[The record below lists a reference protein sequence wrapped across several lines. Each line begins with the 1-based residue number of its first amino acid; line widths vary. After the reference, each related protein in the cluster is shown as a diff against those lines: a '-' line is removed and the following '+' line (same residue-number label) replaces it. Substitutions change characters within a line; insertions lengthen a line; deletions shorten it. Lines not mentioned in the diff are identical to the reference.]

1 MYGTLPAKKYHYD
14 IINQDYPKV
23 KNFYFPYAVQF
34 NSSIINKQKQAKFT
48 FGCLGALIELK
59 GFKQVITASKYLKEL
74 GYDFQVFIGGDGE
87 QKQQLNNLIVEFQ
100 LEKYVKL
107 IGRVE
112 DKQDFFNKL
121 DCFIFSS
128 NKEDIGMVVPEA
140 ISYQV
145 PMVAN
150 RIAFVSDLL
159 TENEYLMAEADDLKN
174 VENIWKA
181 KPTDK
186 IWWQVKTN
194 YRFETELLNPQ
205 LLCDKMAFAIDNYLI
220 MQQKAKNAYDKIKE
234 YSMEKLV
241 KKFVEMI
248 K

>member
-1 MYGTLPAKKYHYD
+1 M
-14 IINQDYPKV
+14 
-23 KNFYFPYAVQF
+23 
-34 NSSIINKQKQAKFT
+34 
-48 FGCLGALIELK
+48 K

-74 GYDFQVFIGGDGE
+74 GYDFQVLIGGDGE

-112 DKQDFFNKL
+112 DKHNFFNKL